1 MVLNPGVIVG
11 LLSSESLRHVFFY
24 HALKEFFRLM
34 RVSGER
40 LVIEMEIAFNDIS
53 DDFQL

>member
-53 DDFQL
+53 DDF